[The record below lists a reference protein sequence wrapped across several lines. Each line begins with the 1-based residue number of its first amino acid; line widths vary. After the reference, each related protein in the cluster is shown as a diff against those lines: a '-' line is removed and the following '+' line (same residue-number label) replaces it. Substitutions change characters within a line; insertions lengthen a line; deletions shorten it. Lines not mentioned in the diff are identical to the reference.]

1 MWKLSLTGQWHF
13 EQDCTSHHG
22 LSQNCHW
29 SVNDIFSKTAHPTM
43 VSAKTVIDRSM
54 TFLEGCFKIVI
65 DWSMTF
71 LVRLHIPPWSQP
83 KLSLVNDIL
92 VMDIRFMAMCHW
104 LWSMTFGHEWA
115 LKNCQKKC
123 HWLDVYYTSNQ
134 CIYSVFCWI
143 GEHIWQKTVY
153 TS

>member
-1 MWKLSLTGQWHF
+1 
-13 EQDCTSHHG
+13 
-22 LSQNCHW
+22 
-29 SVNDIFSKTAHPTM
+29 M

-92 VMDIRFMAMCHW
+92 VIGHQVYGHVSLTLVNDIWPWVSLEKLSKKVLLTGCILSLKYITFYHYFTLCLW
-104 LWSMTFGHEWA
+104 LFCPWFWSNKSYFDEG
-115 LKNCQKKC
+115 LKFIK
-123 HWLDVYYTSNQ
+123 
-134 CIYSVFCWI
+134 IYPDIASYRVLWCWI
-143 GEHIWQKTVY
+143 LCVHVI
-153 TS
+153 